1 MTVLLY
7 DQIKDDIFNILK
19 KKDPIKLKHLDDAE
33 KQIKRKLIGKT
44 YSYKEL
50 KELINFFKKSMK
62 ENGGEEN
69 TTKENLK
76 IYYKEFLKQKDV
88 KNVSLANFIAKKIG
102 KIVIQFFSLLIIIL
116 FVILKFYDFNEYN
129 IKYEKIEYTNIYTD
143 YISNKTLNNCNK
155 DDKKD
160 VYICNKFNDLKETF
174 NQFDDSTE
182 LTVWAMIKYIHLT
195 MIINENNL
203 YNLFV
208 KLLIQREGDKKTTF
222 IEKINSEYNLGFI
235 GLSIFV
241 LYFVMDVIGKY
252 LPNNYNWVWLCLLP
266 FIMIFM
272 LYFIIYSCILFCSIL
287 TSLLELFSVSGLTH
301 QKFLC
306 FTGLA
311 YLLFFLATIFYYFI
325 SNKKYARLL
334 MFHYNEP
341 SWFNTMMYVINFPLF
356 CIFIILPFL
365 FTFIL
370 CSYNMPYK
378 NINSLIEVCS
388 MVRKCDSNIDN
399 LLYFI
404 CFIFAILSVY
414 IIIYNIDNSGTF
426 TMINIILAGCT
437 FFIFLFFYQTIIK
450 NGFFYVN
457 KPPCDNP
464 SNPTNNG

>member
-19 KKDPIKLKHLDDAE
+19 KKNSIKLNHLDDAE
-33 KQIKRKLIGKT
+33 KKIKKKLYEKN

-50 KELINFFKKSMK
+50 KELINFFKSSMK
-62 ENGGEEN
+62 EDGDEE
-69 TTKENLK
+69 TTKEQLK

-88 KNVSLANFIAKKIG
+88 KNVSTFTFIGKKIG
-102 KIVIQFFSLLIIIL
+102 KIVIQFFSLLVIIL
-116 FVILKFYDFNEYN
+116 FVILKFYDFNKYD
-129 IKYEKIEYTNIYTD
+129 IKYEQIEYTNIYNID
-143 YISNKTLNNCNK
+143 YISNNTLNNCNK

-160 VYICNKFNDLKETF
+160 DYICNKFINLKKTF
-174 NQFDDSTE
+174 NQFDDSSE
-182 LTVWAMIKYIHLT
+182 LTISAMIKYIYLT

-203 YNLFV
+203 YNLFI
-208 KLLIQREGDKKTTF
+208 KLIQRESDNTKDPIG
-222 IEKINSEYNLGFI
+222 KINSEYNLIFI

-272 LYFIIYSCILFCSIL
+272 LYFIIYSCILFCSII

-301 QKFLC
+301 QKILC

-311 YLLFFLATIFYYFI
+311 YLLFFLATICYYYFF
-325 SNKKYARLL
+325 NKKNFSLL

-356 CIFIILPFL
+356 CIFIILPF
-365 FTFIL
+365 FVTFIL
-370 CSYNMPYK
+370 CSYHGLYK
-378 NINSLIEVCS
+378 IINSLFELTNAVKVCG
-388 MVRKCDSNIDN
+388 RNIDN
-399 LLYFI
+399 LLNVI

-414 IIIYNIDNSGTF
+414 IIIYNIDKSGTYSN
-426 TMINIILAGCT
+426 INIILT
-437 FFIFLFFYQTIIK
+437 LSTIFIFIFFYQTIIK